1 MKITLIKGIDGKLVP
16 AFNSD
21 YDTAKKIKLNEPFE
35 YEFKMP
41 RNIRFHRKFFGLL
54 NLVVDNTEIFKSVD
68 DLRFIICMEIGYC
81 DYITNPVTGEVV
93 KKPKSI
99 SFAKMD
105 NKEFEDLYNK
115 AIDFCCVILLVDK
128 HELINEIAKNF

>member
-1 MKITLIKGIDGKLVP
+1 MKITLIKGLDNKFSL

-21 YDTAKKIKLNEPFE
+21 YEISKKIKVGEPYVF
-35 YEFKMP
+35 EFKMP

-54 NLVVDNTEIFKSVD
+54 NLVVDNTDIFKSVD

-81 DYITNPVTGEVV
+81 DYITNPITGEVV

-115 AIDFCCVILLVDK
+115 TIDFCCVILLVDK
-128 HELINEIAKNF
+128 DDLINEIAKNF